1 MISQKRVKELIK
13 EELVN
18 FYGNDLDANDD
29 GDIDFNEFVSKF
41 DSNMDGVVSPQ
52 EFQNQL
58 LAICSNKHI
67 VKPLLGRREVSH
79 KSVPC
84 RNTYDKT
91 SKHLAHNIDN
101 VYAKSYEDIN
111 AECGAE
117 CPVSVLTAFLDVIS
131 SLEDMTRE

>member
-1 MISQKRVKELIK
+1 VISQKRVKELIK

-58 LAICSNKHI
+58 LAICNNKHI

-91 SKHLAHNIDN
+91 SKYLAHNIDN

-111 AECGAE
+111 GECGAE

>member
-1 MISQKRVKELIK
+1 MISQKRVKEIIK

-18 FYGNDLDANDD
+18 FYGNDLDTNDD
-29 GDIDFNEFVSKF
+29 GNIDYNEFVSKF

-58 LAICSNKHI
+58 LAICNNKHI
-67 VKPLLGRREVSH
+67 VKPLLGRREISH

-91 SKHLAHNIDN
+91 SKYLAHDIDN
-101 VYAKSYEDIN
+101 VYGKSYEDIN

-117 CPVSVLTAFLDVIS
+117 CPVSVLTAFLDIVS